1 MTTASFQEVFVL
13 LEKPLYIYR
22 CNIPNFQ
29 KRKFEHVFQVPPDFV
44 FYTHIFLK
52 KALQMCGLHHC
63 RLELTQILK
72 CIIAR
77 HSWHTL
83 GNFPIPPLTSAAP
96 AAAPPADQNLR
107 GLVTRVQ
114 LPPCQAALLL
124 SLRF

>member
-44 FYTHIFLK
+44 FYTHILKK

-63 RLELTQILK
+63 RLELTQIL
-72 CIIAR
+72 
-77 HSWHTL
+77 SVSL
-83 GNFPIPPLTSAAP
+83 PGIPGTH
-96 AAAPPADQNLR
+96 
-107 GLVTRVQ
+107 
-114 LPPCQAALLL
+114 
-124 SLRF
+124 